1 MSPPLYQ
8 RLVDTLMNEYGY
20 DYDAT
25 PDIIEKFDLMFDPGN
40 IELVPNGPFNENQ
53 FATGGRAG
61 FEDGGYAETVKD
73 LVKAREDLPAESI
86 TVNQDNPY
94 YEALVSSYAPDLAV
108 AGNTPIPQ
116 DNLVPEVA
124 KQNDAQKIAMEMQ
137 MRQSGA
143 LGPNESLTYNSTT
156 GTFDMPTGGSD
167 GSGIAGYQQ
176 YLDNAT
182 TASGAAQNLLLN
194 PDGTA
199 AASPSAGAIASAA
212 NYGDLAGQAAIDGQG
227 ASDQY
232 TTAAEG
238 YTGANAYS
246 QFMSPYQQEII
257 DATQADMANQLAQ
270 QQAQLGASAGNAFG
284 GGRFGVAEGQ
294 LASSGALGSALAG
307 AQLRTAGYTNAQQQA
322 AQAYQQQMGMGSQA
336 MQQAQQ
342 NQGLYSQAQQNQLQ
356 TGQAQAG
363 QLQNQLQNLGA
374 QSQMQQGLGTLQS
387 SLAAQSIGGIGQMG
401 AQQQAQAQ
409 TVLDTN
415 RAARRQIAYEPY
427 ERLSFMGNQL
437 TGLKG
442 GYGQTQFTSN
452 PGTGTSPTAG
462 ILGLLTGGVGLAT
475 GIAGMMN
482 PAPNPF
488 AAISGMG
495 Q

>member
-1 MSPPLYQ
+1 MATYEEILAKIQASQDKLSPDSISVSQKSPQLEA
-8 RLVDTLMNEYGY
+8 LMGIYGPELANAMKLPINLKKAGALPQAAGQNQLQQQAIQMQLNQAGY
-20 DYDAT
+20 GQANFDKTTGGFSGIQGAT
-25 PDIIEKFDLMFDPGN
+25 AANPYGN
-40 IELVPNGPFNENQ
+40 TAAGGQ
-53 FATGGRAG
+53 ATG
-61 FEDGGYAETVKD
+61 
-73 LVKAREDLPAESI
+73 
-86 TVNQDNPY
+86 
-94 YEALVSSYAPDLAV
+94 
-108 AGNTPIPQ
+108 
-116 DNLVPEVA
+116 
-124 KQNDAQKIAMEMQ
+124 
-137 MRQSGA
+137 
-143 LGPNESLTYNSTT
+143 LG
-156 GTFDMPTGGSD
+156 
-167 GSGIAGYQQ
+167 GYQQ
-176 YLDNAT
+176 YLNNAS
-182 TASGAAQNLLLN
+182 AAGQAAQNMIID
-194 PDGTA
+194 PVTGQA
-199 AASPSAGAIASAA
+199 RPAPSAGAVASAA

-452 PGTGTSPTAG
+452 PGGGTSPTAG